1 VLILQFVFLL
11 SSLWSEWD
19 RRFNCSNIE
28 LKVTEGW
35 GGQGSVI
42 SEQRR
47 LFTDSLTE
55 WHIPLLKGTA
65 PCVCV
70 CVHTCVRQQLIH
82 QQLLHHGSRSFQHS
96 QKWKMKELV
105 LQKWLKRSSN
115 GTHWTLA
122 LPFGTFSSLWIQW
135 ILCSYCSCKGL
146 EHSAFGEMVGC
157 MWKSNVFLLLKFSG
171 SQPFMTKLS
180 VLTKIKGAHSTFL

>member
-1 VLILQFVFLL
+1 M
-11 SSLWSEWD
+11 
-19 RRFNCSNIE
+19 RRSGKCHQWKKASVHW
-28 LKVTEGW
+28 LTHW
-35 GGQGSVI
+35 MTHTTPQG
-42 SEQRR
+42 
-47 LFTDSLTE
+47 DSTL
-55 WHIPLLKGTA
+55 
-65 PCVCV
+65 CVCV
-70 CVHTCVRQQLIH
+70 CIRAFACMHFSVCVRQQLIH

-115 GTHWTLA
+115 GTHGTLA

-157 MWKSNVFLLLKFSG
+157 MWKRNMFLLLEFSG